1 MLRCTYRWLRQHMD
15 IHLSP
20 YLRPGTWV
28 LTSGSLQMGL
38 KWFVNLW
45 DTYWVLGPV
54 PRFNLVFIHLDSW
67 DPDPRTRIADLLP
80 FMFYDWIKIVDF
92 SSNANS
98 WLTNINQEL
107 HNGTE
112 TAGITGSQQKDCG
125 IMFPCN
131 QTSKSYRYYVI
142 SFFYFWE
149 KNWVER
155 ERIYISLY
163 SMTLPC
169 DEEKW
174 NSNLW

>member
-1 MLRCTYRWLRQHMD
+1 MYLQLTSSRHG
-15 IHLSP
+15 HSSP
-20 YLRPGTWV
+20 YLCPGTWV
-28 LTSGSLQMGL
+28 LTFGSLQIGL

-54 PRFNLVFIHLDSW
+54 PRFNLVFIHLYFW

-80 FMFYDWIKIVDF
+80 FMVYDWIKIVDF

-112 TAGITGSQQKDCG
+112 TAGITGSEQKDCR